1 MNQEVGGGG
10 ANQRQSDKQR
20 QSKTMGAK
28 VHCNGTTTHAHSAT
42 PDLPVNSDY

>member
-20 QSKTMGAK
+20 QSKTMRVK
-28 VHCNGTTTHAHSAT
+28 MHSNGTTTLAGSEYPLA
-42 PDLPVNSDY
+42 NSRSPS